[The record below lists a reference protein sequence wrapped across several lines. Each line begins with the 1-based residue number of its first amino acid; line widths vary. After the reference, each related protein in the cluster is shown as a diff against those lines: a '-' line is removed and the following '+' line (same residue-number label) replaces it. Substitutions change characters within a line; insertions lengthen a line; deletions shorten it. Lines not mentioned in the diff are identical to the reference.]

1 MKRQSSMLL
10 DEFMDLN
17 HIDDTDVAI
26 WMMSSEYLFFILGKD
41 ETKQTNDSTGV
52 YDCKWKNISEV
63 IPQ

>member
-52 YDCKWKNISEV
+52 YDCK
-63 IPQ
+63 